1 MLVLSRHVN
10 EGITVTDADGNVVLE
25 VVVVELSQGRVKI
38 GFNAERS
45 ITVDRNEVWKAK
57 MLSKAAIELTEPGSS
72 DNI

>member
-25 VVVVELSQGRVKI
+25 VMVVELSQGRVKI

-57 MLSKAAIELTEPGSS
+57 MLSKDSIELTEPNAG

>member
-10 EGITVTDADGNVVLE
+10 EGITVTDASGNVILE

-57 MLSKAAIELTEPGSS
+57 MLSKDSIELTEPNAG

>member
-25 VVVVELSQGRVKI
+25 VMVVELSQGRVKI

>member
-10 EGITVTDADGNVVLE
+10 EGITVTDASGNVILE

-57 MLSKAAIELTEPGSS
+57 MLSKASIELTEPDAG

>member
-1 MLVLSRHVN
+1 MLVLSRHVS

-57 MLSKAAIELTEPGSS
+57 MLSKPSIELTEPGSS